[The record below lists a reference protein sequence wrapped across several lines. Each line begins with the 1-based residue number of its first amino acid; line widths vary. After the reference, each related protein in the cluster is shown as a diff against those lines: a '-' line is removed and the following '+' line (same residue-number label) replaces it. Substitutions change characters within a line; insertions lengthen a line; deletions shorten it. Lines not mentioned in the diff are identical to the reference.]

1 MWSGAKKCVLKLSM
15 PLTLASELVLKLCW
29 WHAFTCAKTVRYSL
43 SFHHLPVANH
53 QSLPFSDEFFLSAK
67 FIRHFGRAKLS
78 VSPKSSLTIRQ
89 SLFAIHIRFNIRQ
102 SPIAIRCRFWFNR
115 SLTYFRQL
123 KRALS
128 FCVINYGTKANGM
141 SRKL

>member
-1 MWSGAKKCVLKLSM
+1 M
-15 PLTLASELVLKLCW
+15 
-29 WHAFTCAKTVRYSL
+29 
-43 SFHHLPVANH
+43 
-53 QSLPFSDEFFLSAK
+53 
-67 FIRHFGRAKLS
+67 
-78 VSPKSSLTIRQ
+78 SPKSSLTN
-89 SLFAIHIRFNIRQ
+89 SIHSRFTIRQ